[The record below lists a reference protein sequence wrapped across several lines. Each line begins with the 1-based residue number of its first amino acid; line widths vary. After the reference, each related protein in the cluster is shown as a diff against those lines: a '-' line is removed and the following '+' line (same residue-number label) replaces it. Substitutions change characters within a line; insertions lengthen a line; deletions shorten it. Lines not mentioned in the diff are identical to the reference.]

1 MPRRALRRYF
11 RHGLLPQLFVFAA
24 VARLGSVTRAAEEL
38 HLAQPTVS
46 VQLKKLAE
54 ALGVRLLEPRGRELQ
69 LTPAGQALREV
80 CEELIGCFARAEER
94 LAAWRVPCTERLLLA
109 AEPEAEHVASRLLA
123 EYCARH
129 PGIEASLHI
138 ADREAL
144 LARFRAGIDD
154 VYIFDLQLEGL
165 APERRFS
172 IAHTKERELAQCA
185 AAFLREALGFNRNAA
200 ETPAQRPPPTLI
212 DAKRRRLE
220 TK

>member
-11 RHGLLPQLFVFAA
+11 RHGLLPQLFVFEA
-24 VARLGSVTRAAEEL
+24 VARLGSVTRAAGEL

-54 ALGVRLLEPRGRELQ
+54 TLDVRLFEPRGRELQ
-69 LTPAGQALREV
+69 LTSAGQALRQV
-80 CEELIGCFARAEER
+80 CEELIGCFGRAEEQ
-94 LAAWRVPCTERLLLA
+94 LAAWRAPGPERLLLA
-109 AEPEAEHVASRLLA
+109 AEPEAREVAARLLA

-129 PGIEASLHI
+129 PGIQASLHI
-138 ADREAL
+138 AGRDAL
-144 LARFRAGIDD
+144 LARFRAGLDD

-172 IAHTKERELAQCA
+172 VAHTKERELAQCA

-200 ETPAQRPPPTLI
+200 ETAPQPPPPTLVE
-212 DAKRRRLE
+212 AKRRRLE
-220 TK
+220 SK

>member
-11 RHGLLPQLFVFAA
+11 RHGLLPQLFVFEA
-24 VARLGSVTRAAEEL
+24 VARLGSVTRAAAEL

-54 ALGVRLLEPRGRELQ
+54 ALEVRLFEPRGRELQ
-69 LTPAGQALREV
+69 LTPAGHSLREV

-94 LAAWRVPCTERLLLA
+94 LAAWRAPCTERLLLA
-109 AEPEAEHVASRLLA
+109 AEPEARQVASRLLA
-123 EYCARH
+123 AFCARH

-138 ADREAL
+138 AAREEL
-144 LARFRAGIDD
+144 LARFRAGVDD
-154 VYIFDLQLEGL
+154 LYIFDLQVEEL

-172 IAHTKERELAQCA
+172 VAHSKERELAQCA

-200 ETPAQRPPPTLI
+200 ETAPQPRPPTL
-212 DAKRRRLE
+212 AEARRTRLE
-220 TK
+220 SK